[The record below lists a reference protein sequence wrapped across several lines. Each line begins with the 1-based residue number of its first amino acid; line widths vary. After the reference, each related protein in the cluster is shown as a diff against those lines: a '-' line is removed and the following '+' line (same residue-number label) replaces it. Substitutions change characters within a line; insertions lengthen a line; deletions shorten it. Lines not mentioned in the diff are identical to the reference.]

1 MTVFKTFWKVVNKY
15 KGTIILYTVMLL
27 TFGTMNLKTND
38 INTMFT
44 NSKPDVLIIDQDE
57 SLISKNL
64 VDYFDKFANLVKVE
78 ESEDKI
84 DDAL

>member
-44 NSKPDVLIIDQDE
+44 LTDAIG
-57 SLISKNL
+57 
-64 VDYFDKFANLVKVE
+64 
-78 ESEDKI
+78 KI
-84 DDAL
+84 CIYTKGNITKWSIGTGDIGVVCDHFSVQYQ